1 LLIYHP
7 TTMARSTQLADLFRS
22 PTLVAQRNYEIC
34 KAYYLDE
41 ATADELAA
49 RFGLHPDSVR
59 AIVRDFAQDPE
70 LERFFVVNRPGR
82 QTAPKRDA
90 LTDDIRR
97 LRREGLTL
105 LQIQQRLQEQG
116 HSISESYLSRIL
128 AEQGLAD
135 SAIPPRQP
143 AVARQANDGADLPAA
158 ADARLCSFAPGR
170 CFHTKVAG
178 LFVFVPLLLALDLPA
193 AVQQAGWPGSRV
205 IPSLQA
211 ILALLTAK
219 LLGKRR
225 ISHINDLCSEEGAGL
240 FSGLNVLPKTTF
252 ATDYSYRTDRGM
264 SERFIDALVSKAP
277 LGEGPHTF
285 NLDFHT
291 IAFRGNDAD
300 LEKHWLAKRNRA
312 GVAVMAFVAQELKR
326 RVMCYATANVL
337 RDEADQM
344 AVRFADHWKAQTGY
358 YPARLLF
365 DGRLTTYAELTAL
378 EQRQIGFITIR
389 RRGCGMLRR
398 LKNLPASAWQRC
410 QVKQAKGQKKTI
422 SYVDEQTPLTG
433 YQGTARQII
442 VRGLGRET
450 PTFFLSNDRP
460 ERETAREVVQA
471 YAQRNLVENDLGEKI
486 TFFHLDCLSSDV
498 RLNVDFDLTLTVAA
512 DLLYRELGRRLKGF
526 ERASPQKL
534 FRKFVDTTGSV
545 EVEQGLVR
553 VRLAKRAHNPL
564 LKEAGL
570 VGLSPPVPWWGHRPL
585 LLELP

>member
-1 LLIYHP
+1 
-7 TTMARSTQLADLFRS
+7 MARSTQLADRFRC

-41 ATADELAA
+41 ATADHLAE

-59 AIVRDFAQDPE
+59 AIVRDFAHDPD
-70 LERFFVVNRPGR
+70 LDRFFVVNRPGR

-97 LRREGLTL
+97 LRRDGLTL
-105 LQIQQRLQEQG
+105 VQIQECLLKQG
-116 HSISESYLSRIL
+116 HAISESYLSRIL
-128 AEQGLAD
+128 AEQELAD
-135 SAIPPRQP
+135 TPTPPRQP
-143 AVARQANDGADLPAA
+143 AIARQANDGADLPAP

-170 CFHTKVAG
+170 CFHSKVAG

-193 AVQQAGWPGSRV
+193 AVRQAGWPGSRV

-225 ISHINDLCSEEGAGL
+225 ISHINDLCNEEGAGL

-264 SERFIDALVSKAP
+264 SERFIDALVSKVP

-312 GVAVMAFVAQELKR
+312 GVAVMAFVAQELTR
-326 RVMCYATANVL
+326 RVLCYATANVL
-337 RDEADQM
+337 RNEADQM
-344 AVRFADHWKAQTGY
+344 AVRFADHWKDQTGS

-365 DGRLTTYAELTAL
+365 DGRLTTYAELNAL
-378 EQRQIGFITIR
+378 EQRKIGFITIR
-389 RRGCGMLRR
+389 HRGCGMLRR
-398 LKNLPASAWQRC
+398 LQNLPASAWQRC

-422 SYVDEQTPLTG
+422 YYVDEQTPLTG

-545 EVEQGLVR
+545 EVEGGQVR

-570 VGLSPPVPWWGHRPL
+570 VGLTPPVPWWGDRPL

>member
-1 LLIYHP
+1 
-7 TTMARSTQLADLFRS
+7 MARSTQLADLFRC
-22 PTLVAQRNYEIC
+22 PTRVAQRNYEVC

-41 ATADELAA
+41 ASAEELAG
-49 RFGLHPDSVR
+49 RFSLHPDSVR
-59 AIVRDFAQDPE
+59 AIVRDFAHDPD
-70 LERFFVVNRPGR
+70 LNRIFVVNQPGR
-82 QTAPKRDA
+82 QTAPKREA
-90 LTDDIRR
+90 LTEEIVR

-105 LQIQQRLQEQG
+105 GQIQERLQEQG
-116 HSISESYLSRIL
+116 QPISESYLSRIL
-128 AEQGLAD
+128 AGLGLPDAPT
-135 SAIPPRQP
+135 PPRRPALGLRAKDGSDIP
-143 AVARQANDGADLPAA
+143 AV
-158 ADARLCSFAPGR
+158 ADARLCSFEPGR
-170 CFHTKVAG
+170 SFPTKVAG
-178 LFVFVPLLLALDLPA
+178 LFLFVPLLLALDIPG
-193 AVQQAGWPGSRV
+193 AVGKAQWPGSSA
-205 IPSLQA
+205 IPALQA
-211 ILALLTAK
+211 ILALLSAK

-225 ISHINDLCSEEGAGL
+225 ISHIDDLCNDEGAGL

-300 LEKHWLAKRNRA
+300 LEKHWLALRNRA
-312 GVAVMAFVAQELKR
+312 GVAVMAFIAQEAKR
-326 RVMCYATANVL
+326 RVMCYANANVL
-337 RDEADQM
+337 RNEADQM
-344 AVRFADHWKAQTGY
+344 TVRFADHWKAQTGH

-365 DGRLTTYAELTAL
+365 DGRVTTYAELNAL
-378 EQRQIGFITIR
+378 EQRKIGFITIR

-398 LKNLPASAWQRC
+398 LEKIPESAWKRC
-410 QVKQAKGQKKTI
+410 RVTQAKGQKRTI
-422 SYVDEQTPLTG
+422 CYVDEPTQLTG
-433 YQGTARQII
+433 YQGQVRQII

-460 ERETAREVVQA
+460 ERQTAREVVQA
-471 YAQRNLVENDLGEKI
+471 YAQRNLVENQLGEQI

-526 ERASPQKL
+526 ERAGPQKL

-545 EVEQGLVR
+545 KVEQDQVR
-553 VRLAKRAHNPL
+553 VRLDKRAHNPL

-570 VGLSPPVPWWGHRPL
+570 AGLTLPVPWLGNRRV

>member
-1 LLIYHP
+1 
-7 TTMARSTQLADLFRS
+7 MARSTQLADLFRC
-22 PTLVAQRNYEIC
+22 PTLVAQRHYEVC

-41 ATADELAA
+41 ASAEELAG
-49 RFGLHPDSVR
+49 RFSLHPDSVR
-59 AIVRDFAQDPE
+59 AIVREFARDPDMS
-70 LERFFVVNRPGR
+70 RFFVVNRPGR

-90 LTDDIRR
+90 LIEDIVR

-105 LQIQQRLQEQG
+105 GQIQERLQEQG
-116 HSISESYLSRIL
+116 QTISESYLSRLL

-135 SAIPPRQP
+135 AHTSPRPPALRLRAKDGSDIP
-143 AVARQANDGADLPAA
+143 AV
-158 ADARLCSFAPGR
+158 ADARLCSFEPGR
-170 CFHTKVAG
+170 SFPTRVAG
-178 LFVFVPLLLALDLPA
+178 LFLFVPLLLALDLPG
-193 AVQQAGWPGSRV
+193 AVGKAQWPGSCA
-205 IPSLQA
+205 IPALQA
-211 ILALLTAK
+211 ILALLSAK

-225 ISHINDLCSEEGAGL
+225 ISHIDDLCNDEGAGL

-264 SERFIDALVSKAP
+264 SEQFIDALVSKAS

-300 LEKHWLAKRNRA
+300 LEKHWLALRNRA
-312 GVAVMAFVAQELKR
+312 GVAVMAFIAQETNR

-337 RDEADQM
+337 RNEADQM
-344 AVRFADHWKAQTGY
+344 AVRFADHWKAQTGH

-365 DGRLTTYAELTAL
+365 DGRVTTYAELNAL

-398 LKNLPASAWQRC
+398 LEKIPESAWKRC
-410 QVKQAKGQKKTI
+410 QVIQAKGQKRAI
-422 SYVDEQTPLTG
+422 SYVDEQTQLTG
-433 YQGTARQII
+433 YQGQVRQII
-442 VRGLGRET
+442 VRGLGRKT

-460 ERETAREVVQA
+460 QRQTAREVVQA
-471 YAQRNLVENDLGEKI
+471 YAQRNLVENQLGEQI

-526 ERASPQKL
+526 ERAGPQKL

-545 EVEQGLVR
+545 KVEQDRVR
-553 VRLAKRAHNPL
+553 VRLDKRAHNPL

-570 VGLSPPVPWWGHRPL
+570 VGLTPPVPWLGNRRV

>member
-1 LLIYHP
+1 
-7 TTMARSTQLADLFRS
+7 MARSTQLADLFRS

-41 ATADELAA
+41 ASADELAA

-105 LQIQQRLQEQG
+105 VQIQKRLQEQG

-143 AVARQANDGADLPAA
+143 AIARQANDGADLPAA

-178 LFVFVPLLLALDLPA
+178 LFVFVPLLLALDLPV

-225 ISHINDLCSEEGAGL
+225 ISHINDLCNEEGAGL

-264 SERFIDALVSKAP
+264 SERFIDALVSKVP

-312 GVAVMAFVAQELKR
+312 GVAVMAFVAQELTR

-337 RDEADQM
+337 RNEADQM
-344 AVRFADHWKAQTGY
+344 AVRFADHWKAQTGS

-365 DGRLTTYAELTAL
+365 DGRLTTYAELNAL
-378 EQRQIGFITIR
+378 EQRKIGFITIR
-389 RRGCGMLRR
+389 HRGCGMLRR
-398 LKNLPASAWQRC
+398 LQNLPASAWQRC

-422 SYVDEQTPLTG
+422 YYVDEQTPLTG

>member
-1 LLIYHP
+1 
-7 TTMARSTQLADLFRS
+7 M
-22 PTLVAQRNYEIC
+22 
-34 KAYYLDE
+34 
-41 ATADELAA
+41 
-49 RFGLHPDSVR
+49 
-59 AIVRDFAQDPE
+59 
-70 LERFFVVNRPGR
+70 
-82 QTAPKRDA
+82 
-90 LTDDIRR
+90 
-97 LRREGLTL
+97 
-105 LQIQQRLQEQG
+105 
-116 HSISESYLSRIL
+116 
-128 AEQGLAD
+128 
-135 SAIPPRQP
+135 
-143 AVARQANDGADLPAA
+143 
-158 ADARLCSFAPGR
+158 
-170 CFHTKVAG
+170 
-178 LFVFVPLLLALDLPA
+178 
-193 AVQQAGWPGSRV
+193 
-205 IPSLQA
+205 
-211 ILALLTAK
+211 
-219 LLGKRR
+219 
-225 ISHINDLCSEEGAGL
+225 
-240 FSGLNVLPKTTF
+240 LPKTTF

-312 GVAVMAFVAQELKR
+312 GVAVMAFVAQELTR

-337 RDEADQM
+337 RNEADQM
-344 AVRFADHWKAQTGY
+344 AVRFADHWKDQTGY

-365 DGRLTTYAELTAL
+365 DGRLTTYAELNAL
-378 EQRQIGFITIR
+378 EQRKIGFITIR
-389 RRGCGMLRR
+389 HRGCGMLRR
-398 LKNLPASAWQRC
+398 LQNLPASAWQRC

-422 SYVDEQTPLTG
+422 YYVDEQTPLTG

-442 VRGLGRET
+442 VRGLGRAT

-545 EVEQGLVR
+545 EIERGQVR

-570 VGLSPPVPWWGHRPL
+570 VGLTPPVPWWGDRPL

>member
-1 LLIYHP
+1 
-7 TTMARSTQLADLFRS
+7 MARSTQLADLFRR
-22 PTLVAQRNYEIC
+22 PILVAQRHYEVC
-34 KAYYLDE
+34 KAYYLDGASAE
-41 ATADELAA
+41 QLAE
-49 RFGLHPDSVR
+49 RFSLHPDSVR
-59 AIVRDFAQDPE
+59 AIVRDFAHDPD
-70 LERFFVVNRPGR
+70 LNRFFAVHQPGR

-90 LTDDIRR
+90 LTEEIVR

-105 LQIQQRLQEQG
+105 GQIQDHLQGRGQP
-116 HSISESYLSRIL
+116 ISESYLSRIL
-128 AEQGLAD
+128 ARLGLSD
-135 SAIPPRQP
+135 IPTPPRRPALGLRAKDGSDIP
-143 AVARQANDGADLPAA
+143 AV
-158 ADARLCSFAPGR
+158 ADARLCSFEPGR
-170 CFHTKVAG
+170 SFPTKVAG
-178 LFVFVPLLLALDLPA
+178 LFLFVPLLLALDTPG
-193 AVQQAGWPGSRV
+193 AVGKAQWPGSSA
-205 IPSLQA
+205 IPALQA
-211 ILALLTAK
+211 ILALLSAK

-225 ISHINDLCSEEGAGL
+225 ISHIDDLCNDEGAGL

-300 LEKHWLAKRNRA
+300 LEKHWLALRNRA
-312 GVAVMAFVAQELKR
+312 GVAVMAFIAQEAKR
-326 RVMCYATANVL
+326 RVMCYATANVV
-337 RDEADQM
+337 RSEADQM
-344 AVRFADHWKAQTGY
+344 AVRFADHWKAQTGH

-365 DGRLTTYAELTAL
+365 DGRVTTYAELNAL
-378 EQRQIGFITIR
+378 EQRRIGFITIR

-398 LKNLPASAWQRC
+398 LEKIPEAAWKRC
-410 QVKQAKGQKKTI
+410 RITQAKGQKRTI
-422 SYVDEQTPLTG
+422 CYVDEQTQLTG
-433 YQGTARQII
+433 YQGQVRQII

-460 ERETAREVVQA
+460 QRQTAREVVQA
-471 YAQRNLVENDLGEKI
+471 YAQRNLVENQLGEQI

-526 ERASPQKL
+526 ERTGPQKL

-545 EVEQGLVR
+545 KVEQDRVR
-553 VRLAKRAHNPL
+553 VRLDKRAHNPL

-570 VGLSPPVPWWGHRPL
+570 AGLTLPVPWLGNRRV

>member
-1 LLIYHP
+1 
-7 TTMARSTQLADLFRS
+7 MARSTQLADLFRCPS
-22 PTLVAQRNYEIC
+22 LVAQRNYEIC

-41 ATADELAA
+41 TPAEQLAA

-59 AIVRDFAQDPE
+59 AIVRDFAHDPD
-70 LERFFVVNRPGR
+70 LEGFFVVHRPGR
-82 QTAPKRDA
+82 QTAPKREA
-90 LTDDIRR
+90 LTDDIRW
-97 LRREGLTL
+97 LRRQGLTL
-105 LQIQQRLQEQG
+105 VQIRETLLEQG
-116 HSISESYLSRIL
+116 DAISESYLSRIL
-128 AEQGLAD
+128 AEPSLAD
-135 SAIPPRQP
+135 TPTAPRQP
-143 AVARQANDGADLPAA
+143 AIPRQAKDGADIPVG
-158 ADARLCSFAPGR
+158 ADARLCSFASGR
-170 CFHTKVAG
+170 CFQTKVAG
-178 LFVFVPLLLALDLPA
+178 LFLFVPLLLGLDWPG
-193 AVQQAGWPGSRV
+193 AVRRAGWPGSRI

-225 ISHINDLCSEEGAGL
+225 ISHINDLCHEEGAGL

-264 SERFIDALVSKAP
+264 SERFIDALVSKVP
-277 LGEGPHTF
+277 LGEGPHSF

-312 GVAVMAFVAQELKR
+312 GVAVMAFVAQEIKR

-337 RDEADQM
+337 RNEADLM

-358 YPARLLF
+358 YPARVLF
-365 DGRLTTYAELTAL
+365 DGRLTTYAELNAL
-378 EQRQIGFITIR
+378 EQRHIGFITIR

-398 LKNLPASAWQRC
+398 LKQLPASAWQRC
-410 QVKQAKGQKKTI
+410 QVKQAKGEKKTI
-422 SYVDEQTPLTG
+422 SYVDEQTSLTG
-433 YQGTARQII
+433 YEGTVRQII
-442 VRGLGRET
+442 VRGLGRES

-460 ERETAREVVQA
+460 QRETAREVVQA

-526 ERASPQKL
+526 EQASPQRL
-534 FRKFVDTTGSV
+534 FRKFVDTIGSV
-545 EVEQGLVR
+545 EVEEDRVR

-564 LKEAGL
+564 LREARL
-570 VGLSPPVPWWGHRPL
+570 VGLTPPVPWWGNRPL

>member
-1 LLIYHP
+1 
-7 TTMARSTQLADLFRS
+7 MARSTQLADLFRS

-34 KAYYLDE
+34 KAYYLDD
-41 ATADELAA
+41 ATADQLAA

-59 AIVRDFAQDPE
+59 ALVRDFAQDPE

-82 QTAPKRDA
+82 QTAPKREA

-97 LRREGLTL
+97 LRRQGLTL
-105 LQIQQRLQEQG
+105 VQIQQRLQEQG
-116 HSISESYLSRIL
+116 HSISESYVSRIL
-128 AEQGLAD
+128 AQQGLAN
-135 SAIPPRQP
+135 SPIPPRQP
-143 AVARQANDGADLPAA
+143 TLARQALDGADLPAA

-170 CFHTKVAG
+170 GFHTRVAG

-225 ISHINDLCSEEGAGL
+225 ISHINDLCTEEGAGL

-264 SERFIDALVSKAP
+264 SERFIDALVSKVP

-291 IAFRGNDAD
+291 IAFRGDDAD

-312 GVAVMAFVAQELKR
+312 GIAVMAFAAQELKR

-337 RDEADQM
+337 RDEADQL
-344 AVRFADHWKAQTGY
+344 AVRFADHWKAQTGH

-365 DGRLTTYAELTAL
+365 DGRLTTYAELNAL
-378 EQRQIGFITIR
+378 EQRHIGFITIR

-398 LKNLPASAWQRC
+398 LKDLPASAWQRC
-410 QVKQAKGQKKTI
+410 QVKQAKGPNKTV
-422 SYVDEQTPLTG
+422 SYVDEETPLTG
-433 YQGTARQII
+433 YQGRARQII
-442 VRGLGRET
+442 VRGLGRAT

-545 EVEQGLVR
+545 EVEQGRVR